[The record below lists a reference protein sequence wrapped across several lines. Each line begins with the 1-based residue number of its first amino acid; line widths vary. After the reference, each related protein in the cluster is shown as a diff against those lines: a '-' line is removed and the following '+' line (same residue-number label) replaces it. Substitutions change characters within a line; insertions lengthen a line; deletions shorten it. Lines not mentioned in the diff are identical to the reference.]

1 MARKELF
8 SDDEILTGAEEIF
21 LSSGLVHVEM
31 KDLAAELGISRST
44 LYRHF
49 PGKLDLAFP
58 LTEKYILMLNDI
70 GEISAEGKNA
80 SPADGAT
87 RFKKGID
94 AFITRLI
101 RHPKEVA
108 FITSFD
114 ILYHSGSVL
123 TERARAYDRFIAG
136 YRSPLHQLYQEGLR
150 DGSLP
155 PDDNAEETVYIF
167 QNMCLGIAGRM
178 VPREEVYLREHTFG
192 TEIIY
197 KAADLMFAGLYKDHV
212 C

>member
-1 MARKELF
+1 MARKEQF
-8 SDDEILTGAEEIF
+8 TDEEILAGAEEIF
-21 LSSGLVHVEM
+21 LSKGLVQVEM
-31 KDLAAELGISRST
+31 KDLAADLGISRST

-70 GEISAEGKNA
+70 GEVSAEGKKDE
-80 SPADGAT
+80 SADGAA
-87 RFKKGID
+87 RFKQGID
-94 AFITRLI
+94 TFISRLI
-101 RHPKEVA
+101 QHPKEVA

-123 TERARAYDRFIAG
+123 TERAKAYDRFITG
-136 YRSPLHQLYQEGLR
+136 YRSPLHQLYQDGLR

-155 PDDNAEETVYIF
+155 ADDNAEETVYVF
-167 QNMCLGIAGRM
+167 QNMCLGIAGRL
-178 VPREEVYLREHTFG
+178 VPREAVYLREHTFG

-197 KAADLMFAGLYKDHV
+197 KAADLMFAGLYKDHI